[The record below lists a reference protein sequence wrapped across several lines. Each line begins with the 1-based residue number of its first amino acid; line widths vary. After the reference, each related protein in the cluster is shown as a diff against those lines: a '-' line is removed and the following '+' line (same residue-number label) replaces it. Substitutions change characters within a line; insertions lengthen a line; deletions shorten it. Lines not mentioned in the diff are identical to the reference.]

1 MEVIGIAGAARTGK
15 DTLADHLVRRH
26 GFVRW
31 AFADVIKHA
40 FMMVP
45 GVSADQLYGDRKE
58 GIDAHYGFSW
68 RVAMQRFGDTM
79 RGLNPDF
86 FIRVAERSLPP
97 AERVVISDIRFDNEA
112 EFVRRRGLLIHL
124 RRPGAPAVA
133 HHHSENGAT
142 VEIDDVIL
150 TNDGAIADLHARFDG
165 LWQVWSWARGLGPPR
180 VTPGPF

>member
-86 FIRVAERSLPP
+86 FLR
-97 AERVVISDIRFDNEA
+97 ERVVISDIRFDNEA

-165 LWQVWSWARGLGPPR
+165 LWQGWSWARGLGPPR